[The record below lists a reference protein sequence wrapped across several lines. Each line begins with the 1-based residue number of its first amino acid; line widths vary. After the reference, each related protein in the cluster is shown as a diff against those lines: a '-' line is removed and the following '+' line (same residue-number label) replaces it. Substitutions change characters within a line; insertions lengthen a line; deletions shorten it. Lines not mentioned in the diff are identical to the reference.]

1 MEAYVSKLR
10 NALIVTVAILS
21 LSAAMAAPTQGAGL
35 ICVPIYAQGVG
46 EDLGNGNTTATI
58 TTHGLLLGT
67 TSASFTITGVSGTTA
82 SFTGPIVFTTPIGKL
97 TAQTV
102 GTFDV
107 VSGVF
112 RSTSTSLTGT
122 GAFRSVTGNVTL
134 AGVQNLQTGRFTET
148 VTGRLCI

>member
-1 MEAYVSKLR
+1 MSTLR
-10 NALIVTVAILS
+10 NALIVTMATLS
-21 LSAAMAAPTQGAGL
+21 VSAAIAAPAQGAGS
-35 ICVPIYAQGVG
+35 ICLPIHAQGVG
-46 EDLGNGNTTATI
+46 QDLGNGNTTAKI

-122 GAFRSVTGNVTL
+122 GVFRRVTGNITL
-134 AGVQNLQTGRFTET
+134 TGVQNLQTGRFTET
-148 VTGRLCI
+148 VTGRLCF